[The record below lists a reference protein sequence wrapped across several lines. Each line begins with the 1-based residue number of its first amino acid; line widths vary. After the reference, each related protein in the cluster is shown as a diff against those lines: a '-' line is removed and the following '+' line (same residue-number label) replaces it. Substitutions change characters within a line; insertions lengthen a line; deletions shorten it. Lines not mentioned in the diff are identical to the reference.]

1 VREAIRRL
9 DDLCRE
15 AEQLRETLAA
25 IAAEPA
31 IWPDRRV
38 SSMLEEPV
46 TADDT
51 PLPNRRKVE
60 QKS

>member
-1 VREAIRRL
+1 MREAIKRL

-25 IAAEPA
+25 IANEPA
-31 IWPDRRV
+31 IWPDRRL
-38 SSMLEEPV
+38 SSMFDEPV
-46 TADDT
+46 TAGDT
-51 PLPNRRKVE
+51 PLPNRRKIE